1 MKKSDLMR
9 IKENIK
15 HRVKGEVMVRCFDDG
30 RVHVVIMPI
39 DMKFIWGKVFATQ
52 DIDNLTPTQVG
63 RLVKDS
69 FEKFVISHYFNC

>member
-15 HRVKGEVMVRCFDDG
+15 HRVKGEVMVRCFDG
-30 RVHVVIMPI
+30 KVHVVIMSI